1 MSIAETKMNKRRIGR
16 TALEVTEYS
25 FGGASLGN
33 LYQAVS
39 NADAFAVL
47 DAAWNSGMRYFD
59 TAPHYGFGLSERRFG
74 DFLRDKPRESY
85 VLSTK
90 VGRLLKPV
98 PREQVPNVGFVDP
111 LPFKLQYDYSYDGI
125 MRSVDFS
132 YARLGLNKIDI
143 LYVHD
148 IGVYTH
154 GIELTQAHLRQL
166 LDGGLKAL
174 EELKSGGVISAYGLG
189 VNEVDVCLEVM
200 RRAPLDCI
208 LLAGRYSLLDRSA
221 EPELI
226 PLCRQAGTSLVI
238 GGVFN
243 SGIMAT
249 GAKPGAHFDY
259 GPASPDILAKVG
271 AMEAIAAHGGY
282 PLAAAALRFP
292 LQERSVATVLI
303 GTAKASSLERNM
315 ALLNVAVPEQDFAK
329 YGPHVTMQGPLTGA
343 VRE

>member
-1 MSIAETKMNKRRIGR
+1 MKKRRIGK

-33 LYQAVS
+33 LYEAVS
-39 NADAFAVL
+39 NENAMATL
-47 DAAWNSGMRYFD
+47 DAAWSAGMRYFD

-74 DFLRDKPRESY
+74 DYLRTKPRDSY

-98 PREQVPNVGFVDP
+98 PQDQVPNLGFVDP
-111 LPFKLQYDYSYDGI
+111 LPFNLTYDYSYDGI
-125 MRSVDFS
+125 MRSVEFS
-132 YARLGLNKIDI
+132 YARLGLNRIDI

-154 GIELTQAHLRQL
+154 GVELTKIHLAQL

-174 EELKSGGVISAYGLG
+174 EELKSAGTIAAYGLG
-189 VNEVDVCLEVM
+189 VNEVEVCLEVL

-221 EPELI
+221 EAELI
-226 PLCRQAGTSLVI
+226 PLCRDKQTSLVI

-243 SGIMAT
+243 SGILAT
-249 GAKPGAHFDY
+249 GPRPGAHFDY
-259 GPASPDILAKVG
+259 GPAPQDVLDKVA
-271 AMEAIAAHGGY
+271 AMEEIARQGGY
-282 PLAAAALRFP
+282 PLAAAAMQFP
-292 LQERSVATVLI
+292 LAEPCVATVLI
-303 GTAKASSLERNM
+303 GSAKASSIERNM
-315 ALLNVAVPEQDFAK
+315 ALPGVAVPRTDYETYRPYTIVQ
-329 YGPHVTMQGPLTGA
+329 PPLTGA

>member
-1 MSIAETKMNKRRIGR
+1 MKKRRIGS

-33 LYQAVS
+33 LYAAVS
-39 NADAFAVL
+39 RDDAMAVL
-47 DAAWNSGMRYFD
+47 DAAWTSGMRYFD

-74 DFLRDKPRESY
+74 DYLATKPRDSY

-90 VGRLLKPV
+90 VGRLLHPV
-98 PREQVPNVGFVDP
+98 PEDQVPDLGFVDP
-111 LPFKLQYDYSYDGI
+111 LPFRLEYDYSYDGI
-125 MRSVDFS
+125 MRSVEFS
-132 YARLGLNKIDI
+132 YARLGLNRIDI

-154 GIELTQAHLRQL
+154 GVDLTKSHLGQL

-174 EELKSGGVISAYGLG
+174 EELKASGTIRAYGLG
-189 VNEVDVCLEVM
+189 VNEVEVCLSVM

-221 EPELI
+221 EAELI
-226 PLCRQAGTSLVI
+226 PLCRDKQTSLVI

-243 SGIMAT
+243 SGILAT
-249 GAKPGAHFDY
+249 GPRPGAHFDY
-259 GPASPDILAKVG
+259 GPAPRDVLDKVA
-271 AMEAIAAHGGY
+271 AMEAIAERGGY
-282 PLAAAALRFP
+282 PLAAAALQFP
-292 LQERSVATVLI
+292 LAEPSVASVLI
-303 GTAKASSLERNM
+303 GTAKASSLRRNM
-315 ALLNVAVPEQDFAK
+315 KLLETVVPATEYAR
-329 YGPHVTMQGPLTGA
+329 YAPHTIVQPPLTGA

>member
-1 MSIAETKMNKRRIGR
+1 MKTRRIGK

-33 LYQAVS
+33 LYAAVS
-39 NADAFAVL
+39 RDEAMAVL
-47 DAAWNSGMRYFD
+47 DAAWVSGMRYFD

-74 DFLRDKPRESY
+74 DYLRDKPRDSY

-90 VGRLLKPV
+90 VGRLLHPV
-98 PREQVPNVGFVDP
+98 PEDQVPNLGFVDP
-111 LPFKLQYDYSYDGI
+111 LPFRLEYDYSYDGI
-125 MRSVDFS
+125 MRSVEFS
-132 YARLGLNKIDI
+132 YARLGLNRIDI

-154 GIELTQAHLRQL
+154 GVELTRVHLGQL

-174 EELKSGGVISAYGLG
+174 EELKAGGTISAYGLG
-189 VNEVDVCLEVM
+189 VNEVEVCLNVM

-221 EPELI
+221 EAELI
-226 PLCRQAGTSLVI
+226 PLCREKETSLVI

-243 SGIMAT
+243 SGILAT
-249 GAKPGAHFDY
+249 GPKPGAHFDY
-259 GPASPDILAKVG
+259 GPASPDVLDKVA
-271 AMEAIAAHGGY
+271 AMEAIAKQAGY
-282 PLAAAALRFP
+282 PLAAAALQFP
-292 LQERSVATVLI
+292 LAEPAVATVLI
-303 GTAKASSLERNM
+303 GTAKASSLQRNM
-315 ALLNVAVPEQDFAK
+315 KLLDTVVPAAEYARYAPYTIEQ
-329 YGPHVTMQGPLTGA
+329 PPLTGA

>member
-1 MSIAETKMNKRRIGR
+1 MKKRRIGA

-33 LYQAVS
+33 LYHAVS
-39 NADAFAVL
+39 PEDSDATL
-47 DAAWNSGMRYFD
+47 DAAWASGMRYFD

-74 DFLRDKPRESY
+74 DFLRRKPRDSY

-98 PREQVPNVGFVDP
+98 PEDQVPKLGFVDP
-111 LPFKLQYDYSYDGI
+111 LPFKLEYDYSYDGI

-132 YARLGLNKIDI
+132 YARLGLNRIDV

-154 GIELTQAHLRQL
+154 GVELTKLHMRQL

-174 EELKSGGVISAYGLG
+174 EELKTSGTIAAYGLG
-189 VNEVDVCLEVM
+189 VNEVQVCLEIM
-200 RRAPLDCI
+200 RRAPIDCI

-221 EPELI
+221 EAELI
-226 PLCRQAGTSLVI
+226 PLCREKKTSLVI

-243 SGIMAT
+243 SGILAT
-249 GAKPGAHFDY
+249 GPVAGAHFDY
-259 GPASPDILAKVG
+259 GPASPEILAKVG
-271 AMEAIAAHGGY
+271 AMAEIASDGGY
-282 PLAAAALRFP
+282 PLAAAALEFP
-292 LQERSVATVLI
+292 LHDPVVATVLV
-303 GTAKASSLERNM
+303 GTAKASSLTRNM
-315 ALLNVAVPEQDFAK
+315 DLLNTKVPGAEFDK
-329 YGPHVTMQGPLTGA
+329 YRPQTIVQTPPTGA